1 MPVHSRETQREILRK
16 LGKNPEEYTKNN
28 EKEDSEKRKK
38 HDAEIKRKRTNIK
51 KEMKKSGLIR

>member
-1 MPVHSRETQREILRK
+1 MSVHSKETHHEILRK

-28 EKEDSEKRKK
+28 EKQDSEKRWKR
-38 HDAEIKRKRTNIK
+38 DAEIKRKRTSIK